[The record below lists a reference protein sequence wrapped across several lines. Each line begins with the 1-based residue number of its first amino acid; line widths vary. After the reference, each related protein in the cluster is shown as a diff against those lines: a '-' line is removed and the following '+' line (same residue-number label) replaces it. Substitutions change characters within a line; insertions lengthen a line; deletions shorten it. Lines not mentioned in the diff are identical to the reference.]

1 MPIKDLKLGTYEFD
15 EHRNGPVKTKYVKGS
30 SEEVAER
37 IKEAMGTNSSGDGV
51 RSVERRRMAREKVLR
66 ELRVKDWME
75 G

>member
-15 EHRNGPVKTKYVKGS
+15 EHRNGPVKTKYIKGS

-37 IKEAMGTNSSGDGV
+37 IKEAIRDRFNGTDK
-51 RSVERRRMAREKVLR
+51 RSVERRKRAREKVLM
-66 ELRVKDWME
+66 ELKVKDWTE